1 MNKLCKII
9 RVLTVAPLAAAVA
22 VSLLY
27 FRGKGFFQNG
37 LHYVMS
43 LLTLTVLPLLAYPV
57 SLIKKKDSRR
67 KFQRSLAI
75 VFAVLGYI
83 AGLIFALC
91 TGAPNGEKVL
101 YLTYLLSGLAIALSS
116 FVFKYKSSGHACGI
130 AGPAALLFYYLS
142 PYYLISFI
150 LLIPVSVASVQ
161 MKRHTV
167 PQLITGSIIPIV
179 CMFIAIGIIST

>member
-1 MNKLCKII
+1 MNKFCKII
-9 RVLTVAPLAAAVA
+9 RILTVAPLAAAAA
-22 VSLLY
+22 VSILY

-37 LHYVMS
+37 LHYAIS

-57 SLIKKKDSRR
+57 SLVKAKENRR

-130 AGPAALLFYYLS
+130 AGPAAILSYYLS
-142 PYYLISFI
+142 PFYIISII
-150 LLIPVSVASVQ
+150 LLIPVFIASVQ

-167 PQLITGSIIPIV
+167 PQLIAGSIIPIV
-179 CMFIAIGIIST
+179 CMFISIGIFSI